1 MRIAFFSMNPDFC
14 QHILE
19 ELGRHHTLKVWQN
32 NSNEQIK
39 WASITN
45 LLDWCDVAYLEWL
58 QPPNIEI
65 TQIQG
70 LDKPLV
76 LFCHGIDVMNHSFV
90 DWRNIAGLITQNAL
104 YPRLLGLRKEW
115 EKNNPG
121 RPPLPPLPKKTML
134 QDIGIDLRAFDLL
147 PEPIPEYHIVTHASW
162 IRPVKRIYATI
173 QAFDDLLQLDDDK
186 PWKLTIVGEW
196 EGPGY
201 RGPDR
206 TEYLRACRELMDQ
219 LKFPPGSLFLKMK
232 NFPRD
237 VWTNFAKTV
246 DLYWC
251 MSWRESFGVSM
262 AEVCASGG
270 YPLVNNYLGA
280 DKIYPRKY
288 LCRTP
293 GEMVR
298 KTIAWGNLEI
308 EQKIQERTNIRKH
321 IEQYSARAA
330 AKNIRIFLEGIDE
343 AHRKKKG

>member
-14 QHILE
+14 RHILE

-32 NSNEQIK
+32 NPNEQIK

-70 LDKPLV
+70 LDKPLI

-115 EKNNPG
+115 EKNNPN

-237 VWTNFAKTV
+237 VWTNFAKTA

-251 MSWRESFGVSM
+251 MSWRESFGASM

-280 DKIYPRKY
+280 DRIYPRKY

-308 EQKIQERTNIRKH
+308 EQKIQERANIRKH

-343 AHRKKKG
+343 AHHKKRG